1 MNYIEKVI
9 SNIEKPKISPNKKLS
24 NSKFSSVFCQNNEER
39 RKYTLLMFEKLLNN
53 KKKFVLDNHFDRKHC
68 KKFLYEKDKY
78 LSKMVFD
85 DEPPKKQQTIKNNES
100 RKTLDIPLP
109 NSPNKFSFKQKKI

>member
-1 MNYIEKVI
+1 MKDIKKVI
-9 SNIEKPKISPNKKLS
+9 SVVEKPILSKDKKITNH
-24 NSKFSSVFCQNNEER
+24 KFSSVVYQNKEEN

-85 DEPPKKQQTIKNNES
+85 DEPLISQQIIQNNDT
-100 RKTLDIPLP
+100 RKTLNIFIP
-109 NSPNKFSFKQKKI
+109 NSPNKFSFKEK

>member
-1 MNYIEKVI
+1 MNDIEKVI
-9 SNIEKPKISPNKKLS
+9 SIIEKPKISRNKKIS
-24 NSKFSSVFCQNNEER
+24 DHKFSSVCYQNNEES

-53 KKKFVLDNHFDRKHC
+53 KKKFFLDNHFDRKHS

-85 DEPPKKQQTIKNNES
+85 DEPPKSQQTIKNNES

-109 NSPNKFSFKQKKI
+109 NSPNKFSFKQK

>member
-1 MNYIEKVI
+1 MNDIEKVI
-9 SNIEKPKISPNKKLS
+9 SMIEKPKISRNKKIS
-24 NSKFSSVFCQNNEER
+24 NHKFASVFCQNNEER

-53 KKKFVLDNHFDRKHC
+53 KKKFFLDNHFDRKHS

-85 DEPPKKQQTIKNNES
+85 DEPPKSQQIIKNSET
-100 RKTLDIPLP
+100 RKTLNITLP
-109 NSPNKFSFKQKKI
+109 NSPNKFSFKQK